1 MKNHFLTILILSFFV
16 LQLNNSYNLFA
27 NFGSKTFSKYS
38 FESNS
43 NKEFSY
49 NNYNVEALDT
59 VKEDYLKTDTNEVF
73 TIVEEMPEFPGGD
86 QAMYKF
92 IGENI
97 KYPKEALKAGIQ
109 GVVFVNFIVNK
120 DGSISGANVLRG
132 IGGGC
137 NEESLRVVNMMPTWK
152 PGMQKGKYVTVQY
165 NLPIRYILKE
175 PVKKDI
181 EKNEGEEKVEKI
193 EKVEEVETGKKK
205 KQKKQK

>member
-1 MKNHFLTILILSFFV
+1 MKNCLLTTLFLVFFA
-16 LQLNNSYNLFA
+16 LQSKSHTALFHIIDNEIEKSDLFEIINL
-27 NFGSKTFSKYS
+27 
-38 FESNS
+38 
-43 NKEFSY
+43 
-49 NNYNVEALDT
+49 
-59 VKEDYLKTDTNEVF
+59 KEDTNVVF
-73 TIVEEMPEFPGGD
+73 TIVESMPEFPGGD
-86 QAMYKF
+86 KEMYKF

-137 NEESLRVVNMMPTWK
+137 NEEALRVVNMMPNWT
-152 PGMQKGKYVTVQY
+152 PGMQKGKYVAVQY

-181 EKNEGEEKVEKI
+181 EKFEGEDKVEKI
-193 EKVEEVETGKKK
+193 EKVEEIETGKKK
-205 KQKKQK
+205 KDKKQKKPFY